1 MSTGKTYSTKYLLDS
16 NNNRGSEGQILS
28 TTSTGIDWVDANSV
42 PGTGLWVTS
51 GNNIY
56 NSNSGNVGIGTD
68 SPSNPLHVYSSDNI
82 LATFESTDG
91 ISEIRIKDNTK
102 YTRLL
107 TVGSHFKI
115 MPNDGVEMAVFE
127 GDTGITHFNGGNVGI
142 GTASPSK
149 KLEVNGSYKLG
160 TNAYIQYDATYP
172 YTINIQ
178 NTASAGDIKLQSA
191 NGENKILLQPST
203 GGIDFYTNNSERMRI
218 TDGGNVG
225 IGTTSPNANAKLHLY
240 NSASATDVALRLTSN
255 ANSKTLIG
263 FGDTVDQTAGAI
275 KYDNATSEM
284 SFEVLNSTEAM
295 RIDSDGNVGIGT
307 TSPGYKLDVNGS
319 VNTAFGATNGYRIN
333 TNRVLS
339 QVSGGFEIGVLDYKT
354 TYPNI
359 SFNNDN
365 TFRVQQNGST
375 RIIVNSSGNVGIGTT
390 SPSQKL
396 HVKGNILVEDND
408 STDIVAQIGNSGDD
422 GWVNLYANG
431 TSTAFIGS
439 NAVSYL
445 NGGNVGIGTTAPD
458 FKLDVAG
465 DIGMDGKLYHN
476 GDHNTYI
483 SFTADTQTFRTGGSD
498 RVSINNTGVGIG
510 TTSPSYRLTAYGS
523 STNSE
528 IVASFGSG
536 NDENEYTAIGLS
548 GFIASN
554 GATKAGLAL
563 KRTSLYG
570 TGELHFLNNNT
581 TDNSD
586 MTLSDSKMMI
596 DSSGNVGIGTTSPG
610 SKLEVSSGVGAN
622 GDSILTISADTD
634 NSTSSSS
641 PKLLMLQKGGT
652 KTSLIEMD
660 SSDRTHFSNATGYYF
675 SGGNVGIGTTSPAV
689 KLDFGSATGKAF
701 HLYTSGTDYYG
712 FNMLQYDSGP
722 FSTNIFSGNGG
733 DIKLRTASG
742 TSIQSTR
749 LTVKSGGNV
758 GIGTSSPNAKL
769 NVNGNIKI
777 EGTNS
782 LSFGGSAS
790 IPSWAINSSGNDLI
804 INDQATTSGDV
815 LFTNDGSVG
824 IGTTSPSQKLDVNG
838 VVQSDRFFVGTNT
851 APSQW
856 AVQVRNNNSTAD
868 SGIYFNNNS
877 SEIYLRNSSNVIGAR
892 IRSNSASYFNGGDV
906 GIGTAS
912 PQERLHVSGETHPS
926 IKLSSS
932 SDGNYNVI
940 LNCGYRNEAL
950 NLSVGGYK
958 VFTTEGFNTPET
970 THLYSNNSKALSLAS
985 NQAATFTSTVT
996 ATNFINS
1003 SDERLK
1009 ENIEEVRD
1017 NNVEVNWKTFNFK
1030 TEKEQ
1035 KRYGVI
1041 AQELEKTNPE
1051 FVREDSQGFKSVAYI
1066 DLLIAKIA
1074 ELEARI
1080 QKLEK

>member
-218 TDGGNVG
+218 TSSGNVG

-396 HVKGNILVEDND
+396 DVDGNVSLGKYSGSDFDKRIGLNDAAGAYGAGSSYIEFEELSGTGTANFNKGGNIRFYNHLF
-408 STDIVAQIGNSGDD
+408 AG
-422 GWVNLYANG
+422 G
-431 TSTAFIGS
+431 TSET
-439 NAVSYL
+439 
-445 NGGNVGIGTTAPD
+445 
-458 FKLDVAG
+458 
-465 DIGMDGKLYHN
+465 
-476 GDHNTYI
+476 
-483 SFTADTQTFRTGGSD
+483 
-498 RVSINNTGVGIG
+498 
-510 TTSPSYRLTAYGS
+510 LT
-523 STNSE
+523 
-528 IVASFGSG
+528 
-536 NDENEYTAIGLS
+536 L
-548 GFIASN
+548 
-554 GATKAGLAL
+554 LA
-563 KRTSLYG
+563 
-570 TGELHFLNNNT
+570 N
-581 TDNSD
+581 
-586 MTLSDSKMMI
+586 
-596 DSSGNVGIGTTSPG
+596 GNVGIGTTSPG
-610 SKLEVSSGVGAN
+610 YKLHVEGSVALDVMPGHESEGSVRIGRYDFNTSRYNDIKSYVSSTESSNYLKFSVHGGV
-622 GDSILTISADTD
+622 
-634 NSTSSSS
+634 
-641 PKLLMLQKGGT
+641 
-652 KTSLIEMD
+652 E
-660 SSDRTHFSNATGYYF
+660 NATVDVMTLKGN
-675 SGGNVGIGTTSPAV
+675 GNVGIGTTSP
-689 KLDFGSATGKAF
+689 
-701 HLYTSGTDYYG
+701 
-712 FNMLQYDSGP
+712 
-722 FSTNIFSGNGG
+722 
-733 DIKLRTASG
+733 
-742 TSIQSTR
+742 
-749 LTVKSGGNV
+749 
-758 GIGTSSPNAKL
+758 NAKFK
-769 NVNGNIKI
+769 NI
-777 EGTNS
+777 S
-782 LSFGGSAS
+782 
-790 IPSWAINSSGNDLI
+790 
-804 INDQATTSGDV
+804 
-815 LFTNDGSVG
+815 
-824 IGTTSPSQKLDVNG
+824 
-838 VVQSDRFFVGTNT
+838 R
-851 APSQW
+851 
-856 AVQVRNNNSTAD
+856 
-868 SGIYFNNNS
+868 
-877 SEIYLRNSSNVIGAR
+877 
-892 IRSNSASYFNGGDV
+892 
-906 GIGTAS
+906 
-912 PQERLHVSGETHPS
+912 
-926 IKLSSS
+926 
-932 SDGNYNVI
+932 
-940 LNCGYRNEAL
+940 
-950 NLSVGGYK
+950 
-958 VFTTEGFNTPET
+958 
-970 THLYSNNSKALSLAS
+970 
-985 NQAATFTSTVT
+985 
-996 ATNFINS
+996 
-1003 SDERLK
+1003 
-1009 ENIEEVRD
+1009 
-1017 NNVEVNWKTFNFK
+1017 
-1030 TEKEQ
+1030 
-1035 KRYGVI
+1035 
-1041 AQELEKTNPE
+1041 
-1051 FVREDSQGFKSVAYI
+1051 
-1066 DLLIAKIA
+1066 
-1074 ELEARI
+1074 
-1080 QKLEK
+1080 